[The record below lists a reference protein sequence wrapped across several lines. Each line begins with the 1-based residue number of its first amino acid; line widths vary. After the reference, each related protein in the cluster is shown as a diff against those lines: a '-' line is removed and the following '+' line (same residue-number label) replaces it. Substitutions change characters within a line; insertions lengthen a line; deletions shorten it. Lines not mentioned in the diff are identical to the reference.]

1 MIKWRYYNHA
11 AVPTTA
17 PHEEADLTPI
27 NDGSIWKIRGKP
39 LMARWTSDFDC
50 GYETNWWYVI
60 KDTPIVLEELSSHS
74 RKHIRQGL
82 KKCDVRKIDSRIYAE
97 ELYECSH
104 AAFSKYENATNES
117 SREQFI
123 RSAENNTASV
133 YWGGF
138 EKESG
143 KLIGYLI
150 VRENQGFAEIV
161 TAKFDPQYLNTHI
174 SDALY
179 YTAINEYL
187 LNAGMKYVS
196 SGQRNINHVTNTQEY
211 KEQTLGYR
219 KAYCKL
225 NIKYRF
231 PLGLAVKVLYPFRR
245 WLGRFD
251 DKKAV
256 HLVIAILKMEEL
268 VRER

>member
-1 MIKWRYYNHA
+1 MSGWKYYNHA
-11 AVPTTA
+11 AIPTCA
-17 PHEEADLTPI
+17 PHEEVDITPI
-27 NDGSIWKIRGKP
+27 KDGSIWKMNGNP
-39 LMARWTSDFDC
+39 LLARWTSDFDC

-60 KDTPIVLEELSSHS
+60 KHTPIVLEELTSHS

-82 KKCDVRKIDSRIYAE
+82 KNCDVRKIDSRIYAE
-97 ELYECSH
+97 ELYECSY
-104 AAFSKYENATNES
+104 AAFKKYKNAFNES

-123 RSAENNTASV
+123 RSAEINTASV

-138 EKESG
+138 EKETG

-150 VRENQGFAEIV
+150 VKENQGFAEIV

-174 SDALY
+174 SDVLY
-179 YTAINEYL
+179 YTTINEYL
-187 LNAGMKYVS
+187 LNKGMKYVS

-231 PLGLAVKVLYPFRR
+231 PLNFVVKLLYPFRH
-245 WLGRFD
+245 WLEKFD
-251 DKKAV
+251 NKKAV
-256 HLVIAILKMEEL
+256 HLATAILKMEEI